1 MKRTKLAIPLTLVLA
16 LLVSGCSAPAQKQA
30 PAQPAVSIQDSADG
44 LNYSIGHQIGRD
56 LVRQKTELRPDVL
69 LQGIRDAKEGVE
81 PRMKFDR
88 MVATLAA
95 YKEQIVQSAEGEAT
109 RARRLGEQ
117 FLNENTTKPG
127 VTTLP
132 SGLQYKVLKQGTG
145 PKPNHSSTVKVNYI
159 GRKIDA
165 TIFSGTYQGEVS
177 TPVEIAIEKVI
188 PAWEEALLMM
198 PVGSKWE
205 LYVPHNLAFKDT
217 GPLAGQT
224 VIFEVELLD
233 IVAGK

>member
-1 MKRTKLAIPLTLVLA
+1 MRKNNPAIFLSVFVVL
-16 LLVSGCSAPAQKQA
+16 LMSGCSAPTQMQT
-30 PAQPAVSIQDSADG
+30 PAQPAVTLQDSADE

-56 LVRQKTELRPDVL
+56 LVRQNTELRPEVM

-81 PRMKFDR
+81 PRMKFEQ
-88 MVATLAA
+88 MLTTLAD
-95 YKEQIVQSAEGEAT
+95 YKEQIVQAAEGEAT

-117 FLNENTTKPG
+117 FLNKNALNPG
-127 VTTLP
+127 VISLP
-132 SGLQYKVLKQGTG
+132 SGLQYKILKQGTG
-145 PKPNHSSTVKVNYI
+145 PRPNLNSIVKVNYL

-165 TIFSGTYQGEVS
+165 TVFSGTYQGEVT
-177 TPVEIAIEKVI
+177 TPVEIALEKVI
-188 PAWEEALLMM
+188 PGWEEALLMM

-233 IVAGK
+233 IVASN